1 MTIYRVVILMDK
13 DYELEFTQVDFATLL
28 GFEKREEATCFVG
41 NKIPNITRSDD
52 WVFLHCDLITR
63 RVNNVESSVLFSFAT
78 ANVQVSYPFQTEPLR
93 LEWQPVNKSQIYSIR
108 VWVSDGRNNILDLN
122 GADVAT
128 GLVIEEE

>member
-1 MTIYRVVILMDK
+1 MDE
-13 DYELEFTQVDFATLL
+13 DYKLEFTQGDFATLL
-28 GFEKREEATCFVG
+28 GFEKREEVTCFVG

-78 ANVQVSYPFQTEPLR
+78 ANIQVSYPFQTEPLR
-93 LEWQPVNKSQIYSIR
+93 LERHPVNKSQIYSIR
-108 VWVSDGRNNILDLN
+108 VWVSDGRNNISDLN
-122 GADVAT
+122 GAAVAM

>member
-1 MTIYRVVILMDK
+1 MK
-13 DYELEFTQVDFATLL
+13 LEFTQGDFATLL
-28 GFEKREEATCFVG
+28 GFEKREEVTCFVG

-78 ANVQVSYPFQTEPLR
+78 ANIQVSYPFQTEPLR
-93 LEWQPVNKSQIYSIR
+93 LERHPVNKSQIYSIR
-108 VWVSDGRNNILDLN
+108 VWVSDGRNNISDLN
-122 GADVAT
+122 GAAVAM